1 METLI
6 SEIKGSIQPRLITAT
21 PAPSSPVLSPVT
33 RQVPDESFPFQH
45 GVTSLNPEQVTAL
58 LQTCRERQNEQ
69 DLAHDTEDLRQVM
82 RSALQAGS
90 DAEIIDVLQ
99 VSRHEM
105 PEAMKTLQR
114 ALEVEVEK
122 DRDVEQSMIED
133 VDVFSEEAEPLEG
146 LSSSQSSSSS
156 RSKLRTDS
164 TASARAR
171 SSKDTLDREFLESG
185 IEALRRMSEGVK
197 LTLPS
202 WTITKWEVD
211 REEKIGVGFFSDVYK
226 GTWREMAVAIKVL
239 APTTPQALFVH
250 EIEIWKSLSHP
261 NVLTLFGASSTTA
274 EPPWFFV
281 SPYMKHGSLVRYLK
295 NLDSH
300 SPTNPLKMIY
310 EVAMGMAYLHG
321 AEVLHGDLKVSWC
334 SSVLVGLSN
343 LTRPTGCQCS
353 RGRRSSLCHLR
364 LRSKRNEVRGLA
376 RQRKVP
382 SSWVFNR
389 RIARNCVPHYPP
401 TDGTLRW
408 QAPELMTGDN
418 NKFVASMDIYAFAM
432 CCVEILNKGNLPWP
446 LLDDDLVR
454 RIVLSAFTLISP

>member
-1 METLI
+1 MEALI
-6 SEIKGSIQPRLITAT
+6 SEIKGNIHTRAATAET
-21 PAPSSPVLSPVT
+21 APSPGISPVT
-33 RQVPDESFPFQH
+33 RNATEGSLPVKH
-45 GVTSLNPEQVTAL
+45 AITSLNPDEVTVL

-69 DLAHDTEDLRQVM
+69 DLAHDAEDLRQVM

-114 ALEVEVEK
+114 ALEKEVEK
-122 DRDVEQSMIED
+122 ERDTEQSLIED

-146 LSSSQSSSSS
+146 LSSSQSSGSSC
-156 RSKLRTDS
+156 SKLRADS

-171 SSKDTLDREFLESG
+171 SSRDTLDREFLESG

-239 APTTPQALFVH
+239 APTTPRKLFVH
-250 EIEIWKSLSHP
+250 EIEIWKTLSHP
-261 NVLTLFGASSTTA
+261 NVLKLFGASSTTA

-295 NLDSH
+295 NLDAH
-300 SPTNPLKMIY
+300 SPVNLLKMIY

-321 AEVLHGDLKVSWC
+321 MEVLHGDLKVSWC
-334 SSVLVGLSN
+334 
-343 LTRPTGCQCS
+343 T
-353 RGRRSSLCHLR
+353 
-364 LRSKRNEVRGLA
+364 
-376 RQRKVP
+376 
-382 SSWVFNR
+382 
-389 RIARNCVPHYPP
+389 
-401 TDGTLRW
+401 
-408 QAPELMTGDN
+408 
-418 NKFVASMDIYAFAM
+418 
-432 CCVEILNKGNLPWP
+432 
-446 LLDDDLVR
+446 
-454 RIVLSAFTLISP
+454 